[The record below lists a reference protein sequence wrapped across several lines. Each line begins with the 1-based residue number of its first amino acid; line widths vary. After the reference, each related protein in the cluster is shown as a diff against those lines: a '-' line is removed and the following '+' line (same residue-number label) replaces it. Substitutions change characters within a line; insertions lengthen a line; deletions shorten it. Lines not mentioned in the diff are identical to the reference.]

1 MWAQRYEKL
10 LNSHSIVNKI
20 SLLKQKYLLQNGFS
34 GHIRYQIFSV
44 TGNSVNWQIA
54 IVNKKT

>member
-34 GHIRYQIFSV
+34 GYIRYQIFSV
-44 TGNSVNWQIA
+44 TGNPAKWQIA

>member
-20 SLLKQKYLLQNGFS
+20 SLLKQKYTLRKGFS
-34 GHIRYQIFSV
+34 GHIRYLIFSV
-44 TGNSVNWQIA
+44 TGNPVKWQIA